1 MGWISSKE
9 DILREVE
16 TYNELSFLKK
26 SKNGLVIFVLVVSVL
41 SFFLMGTIEEIIG
54 SDAIYGT
61 VLNIF
66 LAVFIFLN
74 NRWAMFA
81 FCAIFLMDKIIFIL
95 SGAGSPISQII
106 FGAIA
111 VLLTYSSVKVATEM
125 KKLQKKSVTDV

>member
-1 MGWISSKE
+1 
-9 DILREVE
+9 
-16 TYNELSFLKK
+16 
-26 SKNGLVIFVLVVSVL
+26 
-41 SFFLMGTIEEIIG
+41 MGTIEEIIG

-125 KKLQKKSVTDV
+125 KKLQKKIGYRCLELAA